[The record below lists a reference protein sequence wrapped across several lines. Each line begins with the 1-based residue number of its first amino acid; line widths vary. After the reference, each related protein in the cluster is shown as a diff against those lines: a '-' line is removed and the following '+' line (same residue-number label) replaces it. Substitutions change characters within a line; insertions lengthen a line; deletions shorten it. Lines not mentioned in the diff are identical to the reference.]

1 MGRFVELIPKYT
13 LWYNIKSLLLH
24 KDVKFKERKTLL
36 GWYIHAS
43 VFLLSFFFPLN
54 ICEHLYRVI
63 FTLHMSVQTVLK
75 EVLKGVYTKQV
86 RVRKAGLDKQGVQI
100 VLILPLH

>member
-1 MGRFVELIPKYT
+1 MIKLQEDTGRFVEVIPKDT

-36 GWYIHAS
+36 GWYIHTS
-43 VFLLSFFFPLN
+43 VFLLFFFSLN

-63 FTLHMSVQTVLK
+63 FTLHMSV
-75 EVLKGVYTKQV
+75 
-86 RVRKAGLDKQGVQI
+86 
-100 VLILPLH
+100 

>member
-43 VFLLSFFFPLN
+43 VFLLSFFFPSTFVN
-54 ICEHLYRVI
+54 IYTELFLLCICQSKLY
-63 FTLHMSVQTVLK
+63 
-75 EVLKGVYTKQV
+75 
-86 RVRKAGLDKQGVQI
+86 
-100 VLILPLH
+100 